1 MLSAPTKHANWVTY
15 ATWQK
20 KKWKIDLGWLWC
32 YKNRAYVSPLKQ
44 IQRLGFRKPLQSF
57 DIILSRNGKRDKF
70 SWFTR
75 KQMQVSKNLNLSCLF
90 RYVSFLPTE
99 LPQCSFKLC
108 ITPHLCLQA
117 HVASIL
123 NYQENDTWGSM
134 VVLVLWS
141 YQPSWRLR
149 DTEEA
154 KNGDSTWDESWNQG
168 IIFR

>member
-1 MLSAPTKHANWVTY
+1 MLSAPTKHANWSRM
-15 ATWQK
+15 QRDRK
-20 KKWKIDLGWLWC
+20 KNWKFDLGWLWC

-57 DIILSRNGKRDKF
+57 DIILSRNGKRDMF

-75 KQMQVSKNLNLSCLF
+75 KLMQVSKYLNLSCLF
-90 RYVSFLPTE
+90 RYISFLPTE

-117 HVASIL
+117 HVASIKL
-123 NYQENDTWGSM
+123 PRKWYMSFHGCA
-134 VVLVLWS
+134 VLWS
-141 YQPSWRLR
+141 YQPSWGLR
-149 DTEEA
+149 DTKEV
-154 KNGDSTWDESWNQG
+154 KNGDSTWDESWSQG